1 MIVQWHFITFI
12 VRQLLVIFVEKINIQ
27 VPSVCTPI
35 MTGSALC
42 NCNWQIAEVIISV
55 YLTDVCCQHVII
67 VHMHLFVIH
76 CRMRTEELHRDW
88 VRRATGRHILSEI
101 RAKSQG
107 RRRQNASS
115 IGHQQR
121 LTTYDAVV
129 CTARQPVAVLPS
141 SEGWCST
148 NRFLLSTP
156 RIVWDKKLWRWWI
169 VVIIVRII
177 VINHFI
183 VIYYYTIIII

>member
-1 MIVQWHFITFI
+1 MKSAFKFLMIVQWHFITFI
-12 VRQLLVIFVEKINIQ
+12 ARQLLVIFVEKINIQ

-101 RAKSQG
+101 RARSQG
-107 RRRQNASS
+107 GGGRTHRRSDISNDWQ
-115 IGHQQR
+115 
-121 LTTYDAVV
+121 LMM
-129 CTARQPVAVLPS
+129 L
-141 SEGWCST
+141 
-148 NRFLLSTP
+148 
-156 RIVWDKKLWRWWI
+156 
-169 VVIIVRII
+169 
-177 VINHFI
+177 
-183 VIYYYTIIII
+183 